1 MVQPAQERRGH
12 DSRVFGKAT
21 SGGRELIRVGH
32 RLENARSPGWRVGD
46 RDCSG
51 SRITKDSSEMSL
63 VHRDQ
68 AIETLPTY
76 RADRSLAG
84 CVRLRHPR
92 GHLQVVPAIGL
103 IA

>member
-68 AIETLPTY
+68 PIETLPTY

-84 CVRLRHPR
+84 AFACGIRAGICRLCPPSGWSR
-92 GHLQVVPAIGL
+92 
-103 IA
+103 